1 MKSLIY
7 FFNDFT
13 HTGSQVDNCL
23 ACGMTSSRIIPK
35 SVYLQKRIAFEVYDS
50 FMSRMLAGLS

>member
-13 HTGSQVDNCL
+13 HTGLLVVSCL
-23 ACGMTSSRIIPK
+23 ASGMTSSRIIAK
-35 SVYLQKRIAFEVYDS
+35 SVCLQKHIAFEVYDS
-50 FMSRMLAGLS
+50 FMNHMPAGLS

>member
-13 HTGSQVDNCL
+13 HTGKQVVNCL
-23 ACGMTSSRIIPK
+23 ACGMTSLRIIPQ
-35 SVYLQKRIAFEVYDS
+35 SACLQKRIAFEVYDS
-50 FMSRMLAGLS
+50 FMSRMLPGLS